1 MANLSQQKRQRML
14 EFLQTIREEHKDDD
28 DVLIAIGEIES
39 ELNAKKYGLVW
50 EQHEEAV
57 DVQMRDNIPVF
68 TECADKEIFAAP
80 GEKFNFLLE
89 GDNLHSLR
97 LLEKT
102 HLGKIDLI
110 YIDPPYNTG
119 NQDFRYDDV
128 YVDELDTYRHSK
140 WLSFMSERLR
150 IAAKLLAPHGFIFI
164 SMKWQTLILKSKSRS
179 EVNGSQLLPE
189 LPTRA
194 ARICFPS
201 MTRSTKTTGK
211 RKVWSTRKSCCRPMP
226 RRNTP
231 TGNSSGTQWK
241 PLKTSGTPSLPDG
254 LCWHCPEKCRRNCI
268 PRWCRTTATSFLFP
282 KA

>member
-1 MANLSQQKRQRML
+1 MVSCFSFFQELQKEM
-14 EFLQTIREEHKDDD
+14 
-28 DVLIAIGEIES
+28 
-39 ELNAKKYGLVW
+39 
-50 EQHEEAV
+50 
-57 DVQMRDNIPVF
+57 
-68 TECADKEIFAAP
+68 
-80 GEKFNFLLE
+80 
-89 GDNLHSLR
+89 
-97 LLEKT
+97 
-102 HLGKIDLI
+102 
-110 YIDPPYNTG
+110 
-119 NQDFRYDDV
+119 
-128 YVDELDTYRHSK
+128 
-140 WLSFMSERLR
+140 
-150 IAAKLLAPHGFIFI
+150 
-164 SMKWQTLILKSKSRS
+164 MKWQTLILKSKSRS